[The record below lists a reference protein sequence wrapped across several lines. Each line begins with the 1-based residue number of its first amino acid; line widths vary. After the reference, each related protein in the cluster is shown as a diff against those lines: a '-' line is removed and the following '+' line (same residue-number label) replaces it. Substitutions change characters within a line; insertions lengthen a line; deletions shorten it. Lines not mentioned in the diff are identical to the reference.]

1 VIHPFRGLLTMKGRI
16 MGFETYKGE
25 IPTSAR
31 PGRGISGR
39 TQEVLDAL
47 TASAVS
53 GSPVNFTWTV
63 NDSKEAD
70 REKSRIRGIA
80 WQHGFS
86 ASLWVK
92 DEKVILKASVKT
104 DGEDTVADEMVEAAK
119 AAQHAAEVLQ
129 AAAAEKLGT
138 ISAPPANKRTSK
150 KVPSPPKAA

>member
-1 VIHPFRGLLTMKGRI
+1 
-16 MGFETYKGE
+16 MGFEIYKGE
-25 IPTSAR
+25 IPAGTR
-31 PGRGISGR
+31 PGRGVSDR

-53 GSPVNFTWTV
+53 GSPVSFTWTV
-63 NDSKEAD
+63 ADEAEGT

-86 ASLWVK
+86 CSLWLK
-92 DEKVILKASVKT
+92 GDKIILKSQVKT
-104 DGEDTVADEMVEAAK
+104 DGEDTVADEMVEAAR

-138 ISAPPANKRTSK
+138 ISGPPSPSKKTPSKRVSAPPHAPK
-150 KVPSPPKAA
+150 PAKAA